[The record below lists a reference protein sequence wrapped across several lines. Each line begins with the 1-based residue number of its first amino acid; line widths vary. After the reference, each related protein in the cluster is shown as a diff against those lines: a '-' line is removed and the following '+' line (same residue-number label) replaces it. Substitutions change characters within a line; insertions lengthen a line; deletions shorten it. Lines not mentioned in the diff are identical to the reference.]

1 MYFQCPIF
9 DYKIKNI
16 NDDALIFD
24 VFADV
29 SGTIA
34 KVVEAAWPFATNPIY
49 ADFSTKKTCH

>member
-9 DYKIKNI
+9 DYKKIKNI

-24 VFADV
+24 VVADV

-34 KVVEAAWPFATNPIY
+34 KVA
-49 ADFSTKKTCH
+49 